1 MAGSYTVVIE
11 QGATY
16 DPVMTYK
23 DSVGN
28 PINLTGYTFRGH
40 MRKTVAATV
49 VELDFALYVTLGG
62 AAGTIT
68 FNIPDTVTDDLVPG
82 NYVYDMELESAG
94 GVTRRILEGAVRVVA
109 EVTR

>member
-23 DSVGN
+23 DSAGN

-40 MRKTVAATV
+40 VRKTVASTTV
-49 VELDFALYVTLGG
+49 VLDLATYVTLGG

-68 FNIPDTVTDDLVPG
+68 FNIPDTITAALTPG
-82 NYVYDMELESAG
+82 DYVYDMELESG
-94 GVTRRILEGAVRVVA
+94 SGVTRRILEGALRVTP